1 MSTHVI
7 GVGEWMHTLVS
18 RMANAAD
25 GDLFCLPTPMH
36 LHAYNLVKDD
46 QYPDRSFRI
55 SLPTQRNDAEYEP
68 AGSKTGRNSARS
80 HSH

>member
-55 SLPTQRNDAEYEP
+55 SLTYPTKWR
-68 AGSKTGRNSARS
+68 RV
-80 HSH
+80 